1 MSSQITITGNLTDDP
16 EIRYFDSG
24 TAKASFSVASNR
36 TWTDDNGE
44 KKEQTSYYKVEA
56 WRYLAEDVSRV
67 LTKGVRVVVSGR
79 MEQRSWTDKETNE
92 KRTNYALVAD
102 HIGLGLISVESFQR
116 RKGGNGETSVATT
129 QTKTATRPA
138 VAARPKLPTRPVQ
151 QETEEEPF

>member
-44 KKEQTSYYKVEA
+44 KKEQTSYFKVEA
-56 WRYLAEDVSRV
+56 WRFLAEDVSRV
-67 LTKGVRVVVSGR
+67 LSKGVRVVVSGR
-79 MEQRSWTDKETNE
+79 LEQRQWTDKETNE
-92 KRTNYALVAD
+92 KRNNFVLVAD
-102 HIGLGLISVESFQR
+102 NIGLGLISVESFQR
-116 RKGGNGETSVATT
+116 RKGGNGETAVATT

-138 VAARPKLPTRPVQ
+138 AVARPKLPTRPAQ

>member
-36 TWTDDNGE
+36 TWTDDSGE

-67 LTKGVRVVVSGR
+67 LSKGVRVVVSGR
-79 MEQRSWTDKETNE
+79 LEQRQWTDKETNE
-92 KRTNYALVAD
+92 KRSNYVLVAD
-102 HIGLGLISVESFQR
+102 NIGLGLISVESFQR

-138 VAARPKLPTRPVQ
+138 TAARPKLPTRPAQ

>member
-36 TWTDDNGE
+36 TWTDDSGE

-67 LTKGVRVVVSGR
+67 LSKGVRVVISGR
-79 MEQRSWTDKETNE
+79 LEQRQWTDKETNE
-92 KRTNYALVAD
+92 KRSNYVLVAD
-102 HIGLGLISVESFQR
+102 NIGLGLISVESFQR

-138 VAARPKLPTRPVQ
+138 TAARPKLPTRPAQ